1 MFNAKIIGEKIMAKV
16 NGVATQLSGKVG
28 ELIFTQTKNGTVV
41 YEAPVRKKTPRR
53 SEQQMSTR
61 TQWANLGATYMMF
74 DGTLKRGF
82 ESLPTN
88 MSVYNAFV
96 QANLGVVKVYITKTM
111 RLNGGCVLAPYQI
124 TRGSL
129 ASIAMSLN
137 GSGILVSN
145 LALGSLEISASTT
158 VAEFSQAIIANNAGW
173 QVGDQLTF
181 FLGKQT
187 LDPVTSIPRATLTPY
202 KVVLDPVDETTLW
215 TVSGQEGFQ
224 SVGGFLGMDAVL
236 LAGAAAWV
244 HSRETGISGLKVSTQ
259 FFYVENAA
267 LASYQT
273 SAALIASANS
283 YGGINTSEVYLQPG
297 TGNSGTTSSGNQN
310 GSGSSNT
317 GGNTGGITGGGD
329 NTGGNTG
336 GSSTGSDTG
345 GGTNTGGGTGSVD
358 PVTVAAPQFSG
369 ETQFTEST
377 QVTMTAEDGAEIRYT
392 TDGSEPTTTSTLYSA
407 PVTLTATTTVKAKA
421 FKNGTASTTTSR
433 TYTKSSGSGSGD
445 MN

>member
-1 MFNAKIIGEKIMAKV
+1 MAKV

-129 ASIAMSLN
+129 PSITMAIGQN
-137 GSGILVSN
+137 GVLVSG
-145 LALGSLEISASTT
+145 LSLGGLEITATTT
-158 VAEFSQAIIANNAGW
+158 VGEFSQAIIANNAGW

-181 FLGKQT
+181 FLGRQT
-187 LDPVTSIPRATLTPY
+187 LDPVTSIPRATLTPN

-215 TVSGQEGFQ
+215 SVAGQDGFA
-224 SVGGFLGMDAVL
+224 SVAGCLGMNAVL

-244 HSRETGISGLKVSTQ
+244 HSREADGGLKVSTQ

-283 YGGINTSEVYLQPG
+283 YGGINTREVYLQPG
-297 TGNSGTTSSGNQN
+297 QAGNAAISASVAPSVPSGESGTGT
-310 GSGSSNT
+310 
-317 GGNTGGITGGGD
+317 
-329 NTGGNTG
+329 NTG
-336 GSSTGSDTG
+336 GSSTGSGQETG
-345 GGTNTGGGTGSVD
+345 GSTSGGSTESQ
-358 PVTVAAPQFSG
+358 TVSAPTISG
-369 ETQFTEST
+369 ETPFEETT
-377 QVTMTAEDGAEIRYT
+377 TMTMSGPADATIHYT
-392 TDGSEPTTTSTLYSA
+392 LDGSTPTSASTAYTEAL
-407 PVTLTATTTVKAKA
+407 TLTDTTTVKAIAVKD
-421 FKNGTASTTTSR
+421 GVSSTVASR
-433 TYTKSSGSGSGD
+433 TFTKGSGSGGGLQGED
-445 MN
+445 

>member
-1 MFNAKIIGEKIMAKV
+1 MAKV
-16 NGVATQLSGKVG
+16 NGVTTKISGKVG
-28 ELIFTQTKNGTVV
+28 ELMFVQTKHGTVV
-41 YEAPVRKKTPRR
+41 YEAPIVKKTPRR

-61 TQWANLGATYMMF
+61 TQWANLGATYMLF

-82 ESLPTN
+82 ENLPSN

-145 LALGSLEISASTT
+145 LSIGSLEISATTT

-187 LDPVTSIPRATLTPY
+187 VDPVTSIPRASLTPH
-202 KVVLDPVDETTLW
+202 KVVMDVVDETPLW
-215 TVSGQEGFQ
+215 DVAGSEGFSSVSGY
-224 SVGGFLGMDAVL
+224 LGMDAVL

-244 HSRETGISGLKVSTQ
+244 HSREVDNGLKVSTQ

-273 SAALIASANS
+273 NAALIASANS

-297 TGNSGTTSSGNQN
+297 TGNSNTNGTNSSNGTGGSQSG
-310 GSGSSNT
+310 GSGSNT
-317 GGNTGGITGGGD
+317 DNTNSTDNPSGGGNTSGGSGSVTPSLSAPSFAGNTQFEESTEVTITGPS
-329 NTGGNTG
+329 
-336 GSSTGSDTG
+336 GS
-345 GGTNTGGGTGSVD
+345 
-358 PVTVAAPQFSG
+358 
-369 ETQFTEST
+369 
-377 QVTMTAEDGAEIRYT
+377 EIHYT
-392 TDGSEPTTTSTLYSA
+392 TDGSTPTAESPVYSEPL
-407 PVTLTATTTVKAKA
+407 TLTETTTVKAIAIKDGQSSA
-421 FKNGTASTTTSR
+421 VTSR
-433 TYTKSSGSGSGD
+433 TYTKGSNGGDDDDSGD
-445 MN
+445 TN

>member
-1 MFNAKIIGEKIMAKV
+1 MAKV

-181 FLGKQT
+181 FLGRQT
-187 LDPVTSIPRATLTPY
+187 VDPVTSIPRATLTPN
-202 KVVLDPVDETTLW
+202 KLVMDVVDETPLW
-215 TVSGQEGFQ
+215 NIVSADGFASVSGY
-224 SVGGFLGMDAVL
+224 LGMDAVL
-236 LAGAAAWV
+236 LAGAAVWV
-244 HSRETGISGLKVSTQ
+244 HSRETGTGGLRVSTQ

-283 YGGINTSEVYLQPG
+283 YGGINSSEVYLQPG
-297 TGNSGTTSSGNQN
+297 AGNGTTGSSGAPSTGSGTSGSNGSSG
-310 GSGSSNT
+310 
-317 GGNTGGITGGGD
+317 
-329 NTGGNTG
+329 G

-345 GGTNTGGGTGSVD
+345 GGGTGSVT
-358 PVTVAAPQFSG
+358 PSVPKLTINRSGSGTSNVTANG
-369 ETQFTEST
+369 EGVSS
-377 QVTMTAEDGAEIRYT
+377 GAEIAANT
-392 TDGSEPTTTSTLYSA
+392 EVTVSVTPAEGATPTASLNGNT
-407 PVTLTATTTVKAKA
+407 VTLTESDGVYSGTFTMPSSNATLVINSGGTT
-421 FKNGTASTTTSR
+421 G
-433 TYTKSSGSGSGD
+433 GSGD

>member
-1 MFNAKIIGEKIMAKV
+1 MAKV
-16 NGVATQLSGKVG
+16 NGVTTKISGKVG
-28 ELIFTQTKNGTVV
+28 ELMFVQTKHGTVV
-41 YEAPVRKKTPRR
+41 YEAPVVKKTPRR

-82 ESLPTN
+82 ENLPSN

-129 ASIAMSLN
+129 ASIAMSLTSE
-137 GSGILVSN
+137 GSAQGAGILVSN
-145 LALGSLEISASTT
+145 LSVGSLVISATTT

-181 FLGKQT
+181 FLGRQIV
-187 LDPVTSIPRATLTPY
+187 DPVTSIPRASLTPN
-202 KVVLDPVDETTLW
+202 KVVMDPVDETPLW
-215 TVSGQEGFQ
+215 EVAGSEGFQ
-224 SVGGFLGMDAVL
+224 SVGGFVGMDAVL

-244 HSRETGISGLKVSTQ
+244 HSREVDNGLKVSTQ

-297 TGNSGTTSSGNQN
+297 TGNSGTSGSQSSPSN
-310 GSGSSNT
+310 GSSQSEAN
-317 GGNTGGITGGGD
+317 
-329 NTGGNTG
+329 G
-336 GSSTGSDTG
+336 GSSAGGS
-345 GGTNTGGGTGSVD
+345 
-358 PVTVAAPQFSG
+358 
-369 ETQFTEST
+369 
-377 QVTMTAEDGAEIRYT
+377 
-392 TDGSEPTTTSTLYSA
+392 
-407 PVTLTATTTVKAKA
+407 
-421 FKNGTASTTTSR
+421 
-433 TYTKSSGSGSGD
+433 SSGSGTNGGDTGNVTPSTGGDSGSGTNGD
-445 MN
+445 TPGGDQGDVN

>member
-1 MFNAKIIGEKIMAKV
+1 MAKV

-145 LALGSLEISASTT
+145 LALGALEISASTT
-158 VAEFSQAIIANNAGW
+158 VAEFSQTIIANNAGW

-181 FLGKQT
+181 FLGKQI

-202 KVVLDPVDETTLW
+202 KVVLDPVDETALW
-215 TVSGQEGFQ
+215 TVSGQGGFQ

-244 HSRETGISGLKVSTQ
+244 HSRETGTGGLKVSTQ
-259 FFYVENAA
+259 FFA
-267 LASYQT
+267 
-273 SAALIASANS
+273 
-283 YGGINTSEVYLQPG
+283 
-297 TGNSGTTSSGNQN
+297 
-310 GSGSSNT
+310 
-317 GGNTGGITGGGD
+317 
-329 NTGGNTG
+329 
-336 GSSTGSDTG
+336 
-345 GGTNTGGGTGSVD
+345 
-358 PVTVAAPQFSG
+358 
-369 ETQFTEST
+369 
-377 QVTMTAEDGAEIRYT
+377 M
-392 TDGSEPTTTSTLYSA
+392 
-407 PVTLTATTTVKAKA
+407 
-421 FKNGTASTTTSR
+421 
-433 TYTKSSGSGSGD
+433 
-445 MN
+445 

>member
-1 MFNAKIIGEKIMAKV
+1 MAKV

-28 ELIFTQTKNGTVV
+28 ELIFTQTKHGTVV
-41 YEAPVRKKTPRR
+41 YEAPTRKKTPRR

-129 ASIAMSLN
+129 PSITMAVN
-137 GSGILVSN
+137 GSGVLVSG
-145 LALGSLEISASTT
+145 LSLGTLQISATTT
-158 VAEFSQAIIANNAGW
+158 VGEFCQAVIANNAGW

-181 FLGKQT
+181 FLGRQT
-187 LDPVTSIPRATLTPY
+187 VDPVTSIPRATLTPN
-202 KVVLDPVDETTLW
+202 KVVMDIVDETPLW
-215 TVSGQEGFQ
+215 SVVDASGFSSVQGSTVQGSGFW
-224 SVGGFLGMDAVL
+224 LGMNAVL

-244 HSRETGISGLKVSTQ
+244 HSRETQSGLRVSTQ

-273 SAALIASANS
+273 AAALNASANS
-283 YGGINTSEVYLQPG
+283 YGGVNTSEVYLQPSAAVNG
-297 TGNSGTTSSGNQN
+297 SGFTVN
-310 GSGSSNT
+310 GSGSGGGTT
-317 GGNTGGITGGGD
+317 GTGTTEPGNGGSTGGGEQ
-329 NTGGNTG
+329 
-336 GSSTGSDTG
+336 
-345 GGTNTGGGTGSVD
+345 
-358 PVTVAAPQFSG
+358 PVTVAAPTFYG
-369 ETQFTEST
+369 ETQFTDTT
-377 QVTMTAEDGAEIRYT
+377 QVTMSAESGAEIHYT
-392 TDGSEPTTTSTLYSA
+392 LDGSTPTASSTLYSSA
-407 PVTLTATTTVKAKA
+407 ITLSDTTTVKAIAIKD
-421 FKNGTASTTTSR
+421 GGSSTVTSR
-433 TYTKSSGSGSGD
+433 TYSKSAGNGGEGGGSGFNS
-445 MN
+445 

>member
-1 MFNAKIIGEKIMAKV
+1 MAKV

-187 LDPVTSIPRATLTPY
+187 LDPVTSIPRATLTPN
-202 KVVLDPVDETTLW
+202 KLVMDVVDETPLW
-215 TVSGQEGFQ
+215 NIVSADGFASVSGY
-224 SVGGFLGMDAVL
+224 LGMNAVL
-236 LAGAAAWV
+236 LAGAAVWV
-244 HSRETGISGLKVSTQ
+244 HSRETGTGGLRVSTQ

-283 YGGINTSEVYLQPG
+283 YGGINSSEVYLQPG
-297 TGNSGTTSSGNQN
+297 AGNGTTGSSGAPSTGSGTSGSNGSSG
-310 GSGSSNT
+310 
-317 GGNTGGITGGGD
+317 
-329 NTGGNTG
+329 G

-345 GGTNTGGGTGSVD
+345 GGGTGSVT
-358 PVTVAAPQFSG
+358 PSVPKLTINRSGSGTSNVTANG
-369 ETQFTEST
+369 EGVSS
-377 QVTMTAEDGAEIRYT
+377 GAEIAANT
-392 TDGSEPTTTSTLYSA
+392 EVTVSVTPAEGATPTASLNGNT
-407 PVTLTATTTVKAKA
+407 VTLTESDGVYSGTFTMPSSNATLVINSGGTT
-421 FKNGTASTTTSR
+421 G
-433 TYTKSSGSGSGD
+433 GSGD